1 MIRRLASVAGAVILV
16 SAAGFLAVVRR
27 DVLTDPVTA
36 TVFAGLVLASL
47 LWITGSL
54 TDSVS
59 LGRRAVSWNVFV
71 GAANV
76 VLSAAVVLL
85 TVRSA
90 IDTGAESAWFITA
103 AMLAGGVSLSWLGV
117 QIVFDSHHV
126 DLEEAPSS
134 GRVLAVAL
142 LVAGA
147 FGVGLLAG
155 RVV

>member
-16 SAAGFLAVVRR
+16 FAAGFLAVVRR

-59 LGRRAVSWNVFV
+59 LGRRAVPWNVFV

-76 VLSAAVVLL
+76 VLSIAVVLS

-90 IDTGAESAWFITA
+90 IATGAESAWFIAA
-103 AMLAGGVSLSWLGV
+103 AMLAGGVSLSWLGA
-117 QIVFDSHHV
+117 QIAFDSHHV
-126 DLEEAPSS
+126 DLESAPSS
-134 GRVLAVAL
+134 GRILAVAL

>member
-16 SAAGFLAVVRR
+16 FAGGLLAVVGR

-36 TVFAGLVLASL
+36 TVVAGLVLASL

-59 LGRRAVSWNVFV
+59 VGRLAVPWNVFV

-76 VLSAAVVLL
+76 VLSVAVVLL

-90 IDTGAESAWFITA
+90 IATGTESAWLIAA
-103 AMLAGGVSLSWLGV
+103 AMLAGGTSLSWQGV
-117 QIVFDSHHV
+117 QIAVDSRHV
-126 DLEEAPSS
+126 DLEEASSS
-134 GRVLAVAL
+134 GRLLAVAL

-155 RVV
+155 TVV

>member
-1 MIRRLASVAGAVILV
+1 MFAGGL
-16 SAAGFLAVVRR
+16 LAVVGR

-36 TVFAGLVLASL
+36 TVVAGLVLASL

-59 LGRRAVSWNVFV
+59 VGRLAVPWNVFV

-76 VLSAAVVLL
+76 VLSVAVVLL

-90 IDTGAESAWFITA
+90 IATGTESAWLIAA
-103 AMLAGGVSLSWLGV
+103 AMLAGGTSLSWQGV
-117 QIVFDSHHV
+117 QIAVDSRHV
-126 DLEEAPSS
+126 DLEEASSS
-134 GRVLAVAL
+134 GRLLAVAL

-155 RVV
+155 TVV